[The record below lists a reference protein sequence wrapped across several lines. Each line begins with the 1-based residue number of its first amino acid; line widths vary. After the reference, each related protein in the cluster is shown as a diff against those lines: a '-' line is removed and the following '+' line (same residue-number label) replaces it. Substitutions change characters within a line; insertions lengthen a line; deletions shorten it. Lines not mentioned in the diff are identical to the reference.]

1 MWGCG
6 TKEETPR
13 WRRGEGR
20 GGSAGVPAGLRV
32 PNSPVFSG
40 NIFFHLLLINTVYTL
55 GPARGQMR
63 TRRPLAAGTA
73 GSAPRARRAQ
83 LGLSPTVP
91 WGPTPRV
98 GRVDPVDLVSSR
110 CFCRS
115 GQRALRSRVRN
126 RRGCVRAMSS
136 GLRALAPGS
145 GVQTGGTCL
154 SRGAPP
160 SARECLC
167 LGPSH
172 RHGGCSPGNK
182 SAGRVRLTA
191 FSVPRRRRLRFWS
204 VSGAA
209 GAAPVKG
216 SSAGGAA
223 TGSWG
228 QK

>member
-126 RRGCVRAMSS
+126 RRGVCQSNVVGSA
-136 GLRALAPGS
+136 GS
-145 GVQTGGTCL
+145 GSWVWGADWGHLPEQRGSPICPRMLVPGAVPQAWWVFPWEQVRRESQTHGVF
-154 SRGAPP
+154 
-160 SARECLC
+160 SA
-167 LGPSH
+167 
-172 RHGGCSPGNK
+172 
-182 SAGRVRLTA
+182 
-191 FSVPRRRRLRFWS
+191 
-204 VSGAA
+204 
-209 GAAPVKG
+209 
-216 SSAGGAA
+216 
-223 TGSWG
+223 
-228 QK
+228 